1 MNKTRVLIDIVY
13 GRKHIYMVDDSIFNH
28 AARNKILL
36 HILRKLDINNELR
49 LDQER
54 RLNIIHNT
62 LKNIWKKLID
72 FERVSMIKFFKPI
85 VYVPSDL
92 DILVHEKD
100 LGKIINILRDM
111 DFHIQVV
118 EPYCVTLINNN
129 GIIVDLYIYPSFS
142 NIIYLNRDILLE
154 NTTYVKIDDVLIR
167 TLSREAEVL
176 ITIAHAIYKENMIT
190 LNDYFTIT
198 KWFNNHVVDLARTSK
213 ILPAVSIVLEYLN
226 MITKGLVEAPVRI
239 NLPKLMLI
247 YVDKLLKDN
256 LTRSSL
262 IKATERLRDKRFG
275 SLILSKMTR
284 KTY

>member
-1 MNKTRVLIDIVY
+1 MVLIDIVR
-13 GRKHIYMVDDSIFNH
+13 GRKDIRIIDNSIFDH

-36 HILRKLDINNELR
+36 HVLRRLNVNNELR

-54 RLNIIHNT
+54 KLKVIYNT
-62 LKNIWKKLID
+62 LTSIWRKLIE
-72 FERVSMIKFFKPI
+72 FEGVSMIKFFKPI

-100 LGKIINILRDM
+100 LGKTISILRDM
-111 DFHIQVV
+111 GFHIQVV
-118 EPYCVTLINNN
+118 EPYCVTLVNNN
-129 GIIVDLYIYPSFS
+129 GVIVDLYIYPSFS
-142 NIIYLNRDILLE
+142 NIIYLDRNILLE
-154 NTTYVKIDDVLIR
+154 NTTYLRVDDALIR

-176 ITIAHAIYKENMIT
+176 ITIAHAVYKENMIT

-198 KWFNNHVVDLARTSK
+198 EWFNNRVVDLAKASR
-213 ILPAVSIVLEYLN
+213 ILPAVSIVLEYLV

-239 NLPKLMLI
+239 NLPRLMLVYI
-247 YVDKLLKDN
+247 DKFLKDN

-262 IKATERLRDKRFG
+262 IKVTERLRDKRFG
-275 SLILSKMTR
+275 SLILSKITR